1 MRRGSIVRPDADH
14 DSFTWT
20 ELALIAAILL
30 LGTAAVVAVV
40 CDALQVPLADHLVAM
55 LHR

>member
-1 MRRGSIVRPDADH
+1 MQRGSIVRPDADH
-14 DSFTWT
+14 DSFTWR

-40 CDALQVPLADHLVAM
+40 CDALQVPLADHLFAM